1 MVSIFH
7 IRILKIFQIAACNQ
21 AKRRLGYFN
30 IQAMAGI
37 YNDDIEL
44 IVSSG
49 KSVTFDKSADKIS
62 IELDECD
69 EEDATS
75 LSVQTVK
82 FLHV

>member
-1 MVSIFH
+1 
-7 IRILKIFQIAACNQ
+7 
-21 AKRRLGYFN
+21 
-30 IQAMAGI
+30 MAGN